1 MLGLNYNYHRFTRN
15 LLREAE
21 AGEFTG
27 PKAGDEAPDFRA
39 KTLSGESIR
48 LSDYRGKKNVVLVF
62 GSATCPMTANS
73 IPGIQRLHERLRG
86 DEIEFLFVYTRE
98 AHPGEKIPA
107 HSSMS
112 DKIEAAVLL
121 RDEEDL
127 SMPMVIDDLRG
138 SVHRKYSRVP
148 NPAYLIDLSGRVAFR
163 CMWANAE
170 ALDKATAELLEL
182 QRHRGSAHAVVHG
195 GQSIAMP
202 LSYNA
207 LFAYRALERGGTQS
221 LADFREALGTHSQA
235 GPPEA
240 TGSRLAH
247 PLLAHPLLANPGRV
261 LAVAA
266 LTAAV
271 LTGGLYAGFEL
282 RKRRLSS
289 RRNPYRAYEN
299 EEVKDTDTGTDY
311 GAVGI

>member
-1 MLGLNYNYHRFTRN
+1 MLGLNYNYHHFTRD
-15 LLREAE
+15 LIRELKAE
-21 AGEFTG
+21 GFTG
-27 PKAGDEAPDFRA
+27 PKAGEEAPDFRA
-39 KTLSGESIR
+39 KTLLGESIR
-48 LSDYRGKKNVVLVF
+48 LSDYRGKKNVLLVF

-73 IPGIQRLHERLRG
+73 ITGIQRLCEHLRG

-98 AHPGEKIPA
+98 AHPGEKLPA
-107 HSSMS
+107 HSSMAG
-112 DKIEAAVLL
+112 KIEAAMLL

-127 SMPMVIDDLRG
+127 SMPVVVDDLRG
-138 SVHRKYSRVP
+138 TIHRKYSKLP

-163 CMWANAE
+163 SMWAGAE
-170 ALDKATAELLEL
+170 ALEKAITELLEL
-182 QRHRGSAHAVVHG
+182 QRQRGPAHEIVNQG
-195 GQSIAMP
+195 EDLAMP

-207 LFAYRALERGGTQS
+207 LFSYRALERGGSQS
-221 LADFREALGTHSQA
+221 LADFREAMGAHGQA
-235 GPPEA
+235 GLEEEA
-240 TGSRLAH
+240 EPIFPQRLFTS
-247 PLLAHPLLANPGRV
+247 PGRV
-261 LAVAA
+261 LAIAA

-282 RKRRLSS
+282 RKRRLGS